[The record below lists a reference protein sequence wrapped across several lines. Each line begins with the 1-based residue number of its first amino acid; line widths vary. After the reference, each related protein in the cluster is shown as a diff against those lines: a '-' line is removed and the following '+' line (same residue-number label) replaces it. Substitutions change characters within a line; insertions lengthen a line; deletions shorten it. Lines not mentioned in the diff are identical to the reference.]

1 MNIILLERIE
11 KLGTIGDVV
20 TVKDGYARNFLL
32 PNKKALRANDA
43 NRKVFE
49 ANRSRI
55 ESDNAS
61 KRGEAE
67 THSAKVDG
75 MQVILIRASSNSGQ
89 LYGSVSV
96 RDIVDALNAEG
107 AEIAKTTV
115 VLERPIKTIGVF
127 DVRVTLHPEVTV
139 MVKVNFRRKA
149 SMSCR
154 RCSTPKSAASPRST
168 IPTPNRAK
176 SPQTCWKTHRKK
188 ALPKPKLWSD
198 YGNERALG
206 NRRPFCWRVVSKASG
221 GDRQTRP
228 AMLERALNAP
238 KIGSHSRIVMLAIK
252 PSTANGSVAMIASSA
267 A

>member
-127 DVRVTLHPEVTV
+127 DVKVTLHPEVAV
-139 MVKVNFRRKA
+139 MVKVNVARSPDEA
-149 SMSCR
+149 ELQAQGVDVMSAMFD
-154 RCSTPKSAASPRST
+154 TEVGGFTEKYDPNAEPGE
-168 IPTPNRAK
+168 IPA
-176 SPQTCWKTHRKK
+176 
-188 ALPKPKLWSD
+188 D
-198 YGNERALG
+198 
-206 NRRPFCWRVVSKASG
+206 
-221 GDRQTRP
+221 
-228 AMLERALNAP
+228 MLEDAP
-238 KIGSHSRIVMLAIK
+238 EEGA
-252 PSTANGSVAMIASSA
+252 PEA
-267 A
+267 